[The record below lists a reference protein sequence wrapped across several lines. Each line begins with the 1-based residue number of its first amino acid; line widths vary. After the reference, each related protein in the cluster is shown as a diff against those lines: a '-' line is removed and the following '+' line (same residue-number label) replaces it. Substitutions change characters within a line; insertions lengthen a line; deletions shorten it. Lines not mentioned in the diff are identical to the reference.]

1 MNGGHYLCPQM
12 VWMLTHLIKAV
23 SDHQPVFCG
32 FYFSFTVFM
41 MLLFADAHAFVAY
54 RLHGVNAA
62 VGLCTTHDLV
72 M

>member
-1 MNGGHYLCPQM
+1 MITNLYF
-12 VWMLTHLIKAV
+12 VVSISVIKQV
-23 SDHQPVFCG
+23 VILV
-32 FYFSFTVFM
+32 FTVFM

>member
-32 FYFSFTVFM
+32 FYFSDQASGHISVHSFYDV
-41 MLLFADAHAFVAY
+41 VV
-54 RLHGVNAA
+54 R
-62 VGLCTTHDLV
+62 
-72 M
+72 